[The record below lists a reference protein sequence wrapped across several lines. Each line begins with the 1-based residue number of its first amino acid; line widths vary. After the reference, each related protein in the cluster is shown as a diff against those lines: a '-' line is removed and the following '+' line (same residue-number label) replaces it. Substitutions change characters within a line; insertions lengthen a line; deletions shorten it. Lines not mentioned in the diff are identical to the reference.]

1 MSRLEGRS
9 VKPTLESIDVALF
22 FEEIELALARTV
34 SPRKLESS
42 APAATW
48 VRADYGLLTQAV
60 TNLVENAARYSAPEA
75 PIRLEA
81 RADPG
86 RVRLTVADCGPPI
99 SADDVPH
106 VFEKFYRGRGTT
118 SVSGTGLGLALVKA
132 IVELCG
138 GQVSLESNPSGNRFV
153 ISLPSGVAP
162 Q

>member
-1 MSRLEGRS
+1 
-9 VKPTLESIDVALF
+9 
-22 FEEIELALARTV
+22 
-34 SPRKLESS
+34 
-42 APAATW
+42 
-48 VRADYGLLTQAV
+48 
-60 TNLVENAARYSAPEA
+60 
-75 PIRLEA
+75 
-81 RADPG
+81 
-86 RVRLTVADCGPPI
+86 VADCGPPI
-99 SADDVPH
+99 SAADVPH